1 MIDFTA
7 EVAMFQQMAE
17 DMMTDTLTITRQSGR
32 PVTDP
37 ITGKV
42 TYPTMQVYSGKG
54 RVQSRA
60 TDAEDIIAAGTRTTL
75 AEATVQVPVGVALAV
90 DDEVAVDASLTDPL
104 MVGRTFRVVVIPRK
118 THATMI
124 RAGAEEV
131 TS

>member
-1 MIDFTA
+1 MRANILTRKGRAAA
-7 EVAMFQQMAE
+7 ERL
-17 DMMTDTLTITRQSGR
+17 MTDTLTITRQSGR

-54 RVQSRA
+54 RVQSRDV
-60 TDAEDIIAAGTRTTL
+60 DAEDIIAAGTRTTL

-90 DDEVAVDASLTDPL
+90 DDEVTVDASLTDPL
-104 MVGRTFRVVVIPRK
+104 MVGRVFRVVIIPRK
-118 THATMI
+118 THATMV
-124 RAGAEEV
+124 RAGVEEV